1 MGAMYHQKG
10 EADNSLDYLY
20 RSLTLL
26 ESVGTQQK
34 SGFIK
39 YNIGA
44 SLLMKSHIEEARK
57 VSLESLSLSK
67 MTGDKLLECA
77 VYLQLGKIYQ
87 KCA

>member
-1 MGAMYHQKG
+1 V
-10 EADNSLDYLY
+10 S
-20 RSLTLL
+20 
-26 ESVGTQQK
+26 GTQKK

-67 MTGDKLLECA
+67 KMGDKLLQCA

-87 KCA
+87 KYA